1 MAVTLYSTGCPKCR
15 VLTSKLD
22 AKNIK
27 YSVNSDQEEM
37 INKGFMSVPQLEV
50 NGHIFDFNKARKLV
64 DSFDNSQSF
73 ESYAM
78 STENE

>member
-15 VLTSKLD
+15 ILTSKLD

-27 YSVNSDQEEM
+27 YAVNSNQEEM
-37 INKGFMSVPQLEV
+37 IHKGFVSVPQLEV
-50 NGHIFDFNKARKLV
+50 NGHVFDFNKARKLV

>member
-22 AKNIK
+22 AKSIK
-27 YSVNSDQEEM
+27 YDVNSNQDEM

-50 NGHIFDFNKARKLV
+50 NGHVFDFNEARKIV

>member
-27 YSVNSDQEEM
+27 YDVNSNQEEM
-37 INKGFMSVPQLEV
+37 INKGFVSVPQLEV
-50 NGHIFDFNKARKLV
+50 NGRIFDFNEARKIV

-73 ESYAM
+73 ESYVM